1 VSFMAKENKSQDK
14 KQDRKAAKVQDKA
27 KKN

>member
-1 VSFMAKENKSQDK
+1 MAKENKSQDK